1 MAAVMAATPWRA
13 RSLATKAIRRMFSS
27 RSSREKPRPLVR
39 RRRTSSPSS
48 TSTGHPRSR
57 SSRSSRRARVLL
69 PALGNPVNQTT
80 NPSPISR
87 RTPLHSS
94 IGECPP
100 GLLDVSERAES
111 ALCVAVQLP
120 DLLRLGETGRPGHDV
135 VEEGELLA
143 QGQGWR
149 RGLDPEIGA
158 LQRVALEIVVFLAAV
173 ARAIAM
179 RDELVG
185 IVAGH
190 VHGEALV
197 DDLGIERAI
206 AHRCLRV
213 GEQRREVPALD
224 QGWRLEADQG

>member
-48 TSTGHPRSR
+48 TSTGQPRSR
-57 SSRSSRRARVLL
+57 SSRSRRRARVLL

-80 NPSPISR
+80 NPSPAISR
-87 RTPLHSS
+87 RTPLPASV
-94 IGECPP
+94 GECSP
-100 GLLDVSERAES
+100 GLLDVPERAEG
-111 ALCVAVQLP
+111 ALRVAVQLL
-120 DLLRLGETGRPGHDV
+120 DLFRLGETGRPGHDV

-143 QGQGWR
+143 KGHGWR
-149 RGLDPEIGA
+149 RGLGPEIGA
-158 LQRVALEIVVFLAAV
+158 LQRVALQIVELLAAL
-173 ARAIAM
+173 ARAIAVQN
-179 RDELVG
+179 ELVV

-190 VHGEALV
+190 VHREALV
-197 DDLGIERAI
+197 DDLGVERAI

-213 GEQRREVPALD
+213 GEQRREVPA
-224 QGWRLEADQG
+224 